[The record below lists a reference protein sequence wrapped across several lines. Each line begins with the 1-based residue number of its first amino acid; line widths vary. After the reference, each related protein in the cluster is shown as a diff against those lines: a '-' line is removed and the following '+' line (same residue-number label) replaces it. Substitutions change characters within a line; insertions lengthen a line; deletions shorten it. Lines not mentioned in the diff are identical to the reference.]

1 MDKRSH
7 SNSKD
12 AKVRYSRLN
21 MQDKAKQKKRKKY
34 QKKHNKKQWDKKKK
48 SYSLKTFV
56 KWCLTEP
63 KVLKRVP
70 SGSCNL
76 KSGVHYLLY

>member
-12 AKVRYSRLN
+12 AKERYSRLN

-34 QKKHNKKQWDKKKK
+34 QKKHNKKQWDKKAKIIFIENICK
-48 SYSLKTFV
+48 MVSD
-56 KWCLTEP
+56 
-63 KVLKRVP
+63 
-70 SGSCNL
+70 
-76 KSGVHYLLY
+76 